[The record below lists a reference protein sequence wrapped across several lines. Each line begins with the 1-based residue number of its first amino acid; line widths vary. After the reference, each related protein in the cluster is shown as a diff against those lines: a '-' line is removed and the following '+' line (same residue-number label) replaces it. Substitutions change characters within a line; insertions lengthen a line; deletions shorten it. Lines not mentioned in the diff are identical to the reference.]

1 MWLYYKKAPPIFMKK
16 TRRLIALLFLLH
28 ASFCSES
35 IGQSVTIYRG
45 GIALS
50 PSYGSIKVA
59 IANTVSNDSLV
70 LSADTFYEHDINI
83 RRVGGYHIKL
93 SGVAHKTLIDAQKL
107 GRIIHWQGSDIGSIR
122 LKDLMLTNGKTSGN
136 GAGICADSGSFE
148 IFYEGYLSISHC
160 KALNGGA
167 IYSSNMI
174 SGSIKASGP
183 LTRYSYLL
191 LEYNEADS
199 FGGAVANNWQFL
211 GDTIVMQYN
220 KAYYGGAVSGCSST
234 AGWRTIGPSLS
245 FHAAYG
251 LIQYNTAVYGGAF
264 FNSYTVQ
271 GILMNIRGNQA
282 LKGAAIYGT
291 ASVIPKI
298 SLSYGG
304 FSIYNPRPDGSRQN
318 EIYADYFTS
327 PGSGGY
333 NVEIRNCWFGD
344 SDTTGLFDYEK
355 TTGKKLLSSSVFR
368 YAVIDWVLNDGKP
381 IGFSPSFPLS
391 AKFRLNTGDSLAY
404 GSLPLLS
411 GNYSSSI
418 GSFSPS
424 TASMEYKNTITST
437 YTASTAGI
445 TDIMAIIDAD
455 TFSIK
460 QSVSSIAEAGFE
472 QVKLYPNPATDELYI
487 QGVEQGSVLDLYDMA
502 GRLLKSEQ
510 LINNKTVL
518 DVKPLVAGLYLLKI
532 TNQEGKVGTARV
544 LKE

>member
-1 MWLYYKKAPPIFMKK
+1 VVHP
-16 TRRLIALLFLLH
+16 T
-28 ASFCSES
+28 
-35 IGQSVTIYRG
+35 
-45 GIALS
+45 
-50 PSYGSIKVA
+50 PSK
-59 IANTVSNDSLV
+59 
-70 LSADTFYEHDINI
+70 
-83 RRVGGYHIKL
+83 
-93 SGVAHKTLIDAQKL
+93 
-107 GRIIHWQGSDIGSIR
+107 
-122 LKDLMLTNGKTSGN
+122 
-136 GAGICADSGSFE
+136 
-148 IFYEGYLSISHC
+148 
-160 KALNGGA
+160 
-167 IYSSNMI
+167 
-174 SGSIKASGP
+174 
-183 LTRYSYLL
+183 
-191 LEYNEADS
+191 
-199 FGGAVANNWQFL
+199 FL

-234 AGWRTIGPSLS
+234 AGWRTNLPSLS
-245 FHAAYG
+245 FHAVYG

-264 FNSYTVQ
+264 FNSYDVQ
-271 GILMNIRGNQA
+271 GSLLNIRGNQA

-291 ASVIPKI
+291 ASVG
-298 SLSYGG
+298 SLSPSYSG

-318 EIYADYFTS
+318 EIYVDYFTP
-327 PGSGGY
+327 PGAGY
-333 NVEIRNCWFGD
+333 NVQVLNCWFGD

-355 TTGKKLLSSSVFR
+355 TTGKKIWSGSVFR